1 MYAMSEDKVLP
12 KMFSAKSKK
21 TDVLVISLSVFAA
34 ICVLIVF
41 WAKEFDEILSF
52 TIFLD
57 CIGMAFSAA
66 TIFILRKR
74 TADLDQTK
82 IYTMKLYPLL
92 PLIFIAAYIFVAIS
106 IMIDKPNTALTA
118 IGVLAAF
125 MVIYFV
131 ARKISSSNEAAS

>member
-1 MYAMSEDKVLP
+1 
-12 KMFSAKSKK
+12 
-21 TDVLVISLSVFAA
+21 
-34 ICVLIVF
+34 
-41 WAKEFDEILSF
+41 
-52 TIFLD
+52 
-57 CIGMAFSAA
+57 MAFSAA